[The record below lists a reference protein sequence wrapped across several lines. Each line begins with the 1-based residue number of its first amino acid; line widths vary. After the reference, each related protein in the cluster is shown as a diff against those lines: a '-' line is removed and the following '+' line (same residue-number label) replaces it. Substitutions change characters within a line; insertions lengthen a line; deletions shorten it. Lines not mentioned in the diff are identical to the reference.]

1 MQQKEVAGVK
11 MLQSVLKKLGSFLI
25 ILLGITFLSFL
36 LSYLSPSDPVEIM
49 MKKKGNM
56 VSEEVIERKREELGL
71 NQPLVVQYVNWLKG
85 IGNCETSSQSRL
97 KLR

>member
-1 MQQKEVAGVK
+1 MQQKEVTGVK

-56 VSEEVIERKREELGL
+56 VSEEVIEQKKKHTKE
-71 NQPLVVQYVNWLKG
+71 NLVFLDGFGEGGDSK
-85 IGNCETSSQSRL
+85 
-97 KLR
+97 